1 MYKNKKEAFAY
12 FGAIQK
18 NEVWSWA
25 AATPEKDKVV
35 VTIWAHEIN
44 GKGTDQYYDSRELET
59 ITADEWQDGNG
70 NTERIELLKH
80 ARDNLD
86 SVLNV
91 VLLKAIDPSMS
102 DPLVEN
108 AYPWAQNDAD
118 HRMKLTFL
126 DEETGDWRAEYL
138 DSVPKK

>member
-12 FGAIQK
+12 FGAVQK

-25 AATPEKDKVV
+25 ATTPEKDKVV

-70 NTERIELLKH
+70 NTERIELLKL

-86 SVLNV
+86 GVLNV
-91 VLLKAIDPSMS
+91 ALLKAVDKNASEKKIDT
-102 DPLVEN
+102 
-108 AYPWAQNDAD
+108 AYPWSSAKDD